1 MKDLGYTTQKKIED
15 YLGGTAITASLGAYI
30 LSAQKF
36 IEDYCQRVF
45 KADTEATARL
55 FDGKGS
61 NSLRI
66 DDCVEITKVEIGNDE
81 FGDTFTEETD
91 LTKIKTLP
99 NNAIVLG
106 LPITEIVSRNYNFIC
121 GLQNHK
127 ITAKWGYTDCVPAD
141 ISFVATVLA
150 SGMYLNNISGTGAI
164 KSETIGAYSVSYDNQ
179 QNWSDFKSISMIL
192 DGYKKY
198 GL

>member
-1 MKDLGYTTQKKIED
+1 MTDRGYTTQKKIED
-15 YLGGTAITASLGAYI
+15 YLGGGTISASLSIYI

-45 KADTEATARL
+45 KADSVATARL
-55 FDGKGS
+55 FDGRGS

-66 DDCVEITKVEIGNDE
+66 DDCVEITKVEVGNDE
-81 FGDTFTEETD
+81 FGDSFTEETD
-91 LTKIKTLP
+91 LTKVKQLP

-106 LPITEIVSRNYNFIC
+106 LPITELYNRNKEFIV

-127 ITAKWGYTDCVPAD
+127 ITAKWGFSDCVPAD
-141 ISFVATVLA
+141 VSFVATVLA
-150 SGMYLNNISGTGAI
+150 SGMYKNAQGAGAV
-164 KSETIGAYSVSYDNQ
+164 KSESIGAYSVSYDNL
-179 QNWSDFKSISMIL
+179 QNWSDFKSINLVL
-192 DGYKKY
+192 DNYKRY

>member
-1 MKDLGYTTQKKIED
+1 MTDRGYTTQKKMED
-15 YLGGTAITASLGAYI
+15 YLGGTAITISVSPFI

-45 KADTEATARL
+45 KADTVATARL

-66 DDCVEITKVEIGNDE
+66 DDCVEITKVEIGQDQY
-81 FGDTFTEETD
+81 GDSFIEDD

-99 NNAIVLG
+99 NNAVVLG
-106 LPITEIVSRNYNFIC
+106 LPITEVVSRNYEFIC

-127 ITAKWGYTDCVPAD
+127 ITAKWGYTDCIPED
-141 ISFVATVLA
+141 IQFVATVLA
-150 SGMYLNNISGTGAI
+150 CGMYKNAQGGGAV
-164 KSETIGAYSVSYDNQ
+164 KSESIGAYSVSYENL
-179 QNWSDFKSISMIL
+179 QNWSDFSSINLVL
-192 DGYKKY
+192 DNYKKY

>member
-1 MKDLGYTTQKKIED
+1 MSDKGYTTADKIQT
-15 YLGGTAITASLGAYI
+15 YLGQTITDSLASFI

-45 KADTEATARL
+45 KADTEASARL
-55 FDGKGS
+55 FDGKGT

-66 DDCVEITKVEIGNDE
+66 DDCVSITKVEIGNDA
-81 FGDTFTEETD
+81 FGDTFTQETD
-91 LTKIKTLP
+91 LTKIKELP

-106 LPITEIVSRNYNFIC
+106 LPITELVSRNYTFIE

-127 ITAKWGYTDCVPAD
+127 ITGKWGYCSCVPDD

-150 SGMYLNNISGTGAI
+150 SGMYLNARGAGAV
-164 KSETIGAYSVSYDNQ
+164 KSESIGQYSVSYDNL
-179 QNWSDFKSISMIL
+179 QNWSDFKSISLVL
-192 DGYKKY
+192 DNYKKL